1 MMCTAAGMASTGM
14 ASLPSPPKA
23 DLRKADLLASRPFVA
38 DMARLAE
45 GLVMQVYSSSH
56 AYYYYPTT
64 HLHEMLRRDGI
75 EPEGNFGLR
84 STRHDVSV
92 VLYMTSCLVLGMT
105 CVASRTCTFCSLL
118 ATVLPAAGHHLPPI
132 YRPPTRTCTAR
143 SGTLT
148 PHRRWPPSRPPT

>member
-92 VLYMTSCLVLGMT
+92 VHDLMPSTRHDVCSQSDMHLLQPTSYRTACCRPPPTTYLPSTYQDMHRAFWDFDAT
-105 CVASRTCTFCSLL
+105 SSVAS
-118 ATVLPAAGHHLPPI
+118 VQAGP
-132 YRPPTRTCTAR
+132 
-143 SGTLT
+143 
-148 PHRRWPPSRPPT
+148 

>member
-14 ASLPSPPKA
+14 ASLPSPPKADLRKA

-84 STRHDVSV
+84 STRHDVMQMCSQSDMH
-92 VLYMTSCLVLGMT
+92 LLQPTSYRTACCRPPPTTYLPSTYQDMHRAFWDFDAT
-105 CVASRTCTFCSLL
+105 SSVAS
-118 ATVLPAAGHHLPPI
+118 VQAGP
-132 YRPPTRTCTAR
+132 
-143 SGTLT
+143 
-148 PHRRWPPSRPPT
+148 